1 MPGSGGKWQKVL
13 EELAAERHP
22 HARKHRNRRPP
33 PETAE
38 EAREAA
44 REHLRASRGAAGRA
58 RWRAAVS
65 AHHAEQARGRKW
77 GKSKRTGPGMIR
89 KPPPGAA

>member
-1 MPGSGGKWQKVL
+1 MPGSAGKWQKVL

-22 HARKHRNRRPP
+22 QARRHRDRRPQ

-44 REHLRASRGAAGRA
+44 RKHLRASR
-58 RWRAAVS
+58 
-65 AHHAEQARGRKW
+65 E
-77 GKSKRTGPGMIR
+77 RTDGPGGGQR
-89 KPPPGAA
+89 

>member
-1 MPGSGGKWQKVL
+1 MPGSAGKWQKVA

-22 HARKHRNRRPP
+22 QARRHRDRRPQ

-44 REHLRASRGAAGRA
+44 RKHLRASR
-58 RWRAAVS
+58 
-65 AHHAEQARGRKW
+65 EQADAPGGRQ
-77 GKSKRTGPGMIR
+77 R
-89 KPPPGAA
+89 